1 MRGLGSALVS
11 LVDLDAG
18 QAAADRQAEHLPVTL
33 PGRERLR
40 TGVALAELL
49 GAERVQDAADNA
61 EPAPRGLSGDWV
73 RGFRRGAAQDRQ
85 SLRRCL
91 PQHRLWQFRPPGAR
105 LRHSQARPPSKS
117 AQRRVSI
124 PRAVCPSGNTRRNEY
139 NAEVKLCVSHLSILN

>member
-73 RGFRRGAAQDRQ
+73 RGFRRGATQDRQ
-85 SLRRCL
+85 SLRRRL
-91 PQHRLWQFRPPGAR
+91 PQHRLLACSCNIGHEARVLVIVGGGRRANPLDAESPFRELSVHRAIPGR
-105 LRHSQARPPSKS
+105 MNTM
-117 AQRRVSI
+117 
-124 PRAVCPSGNTRRNEY
+124 PR
-139 NAEVKLCVSHLSILN
+139 